1 MKVLADRV
9 SRVGAYPILCQSWTT
24 LGCLGRPLLIKFWP
38 PRFRE
43 GESGQ
48 SPHPLVKPFQPR
60 TVHRYFELA
69 DSFVEVRELG
79 GDGLELSSPKS
90 LDRGSYRHLVLST
103 CLPEFDSDP
112 SDRLQTLFPE
122 DPLLAEDLLY
132 QLCVDVNPQLAIH
145 KVSITAHSD
154 GAATSLQS
162 TSNSY
167 PDFLERLRSKQKRL
181 ERKLLRQVFGQD
193 EAVSALTRSVAKA
206 SVGLATEGR
215 PLGCFLFVGR
225 TGTGKTELA
234 RTLSRELFG
243 NDEHTGLIRIDCS
256 EMGLPH
262 EASKLTGA
270 PPGYVG
276 HEAGG
281 QLTEAIREN
290 PESVVLFDEIEKAH
304 PRMHNLLLQV
314 LAEGAL
320 TDGRGQRVSFD
331 RAIVILTSNAGAQD
345 VQAAGRTVG
354 FDRSSTLTEASRREL
369 TERALQESFTP
380 EFLGRIDETLLFE
393 DLDNETA
400 RLIAQARLTD
410 LATRARRTGT
420 IVAFTP
426 SVSRWVA
433 ERGFRPEHGA
443 REIRHVIQRE
453 VEPRLAALLL
463 TEEPGTERMIRVRV
477 QAGELRFDFED

>member
-1 MKVLADRV
+1 
-9 SRVGAYPILCQSWTT
+9 
-24 LGCLGRPLLIKFWP
+24 
-38 PRFRE
+38 
-43 GESGQ
+43 
-48 SPHPLVKPFQPR
+48 VKPFQPR

-90 LDRGSYRHLVLST
+90 LDRGTYRRLVLST
-103 CLPEFDSDP
+103 CLPEFDMEPD
-112 SDRLQTLFPE
+112 DRISTLFPE

-145 KVSITAHSD
+145 KVSITTSQD
-154 GAATSLQS
+154 GTATILQPEAAPYTE
-162 TSNSY
+162 
-167 PDFLERLRSKQKRL
+167 FLDRLRSRQRHL
-181 ERKLLRQVFGQD
+181 ESRLLRQIFGQD
-193 EAVSALTRSVAKA
+193 EAIAALTRSVAKA

-234 RTLSRELFG
+234 RTLGRELFG
-243 NDEHTGLIRIDCS
+243 DDTHPGLIRIDCS

-276 HEAGG
+276 HESGG
-281 QLTEAIREN
+281 QLTEAIQAH
-290 PESVVLFDEIEKAH
+290 PESVVIFDEIEKAH

-314 LAEGAL
+314 LEEGAL
-320 TDGRGQRVSFD
+320 TDGRGQRVSFE
-331 RAIVILTSNAGAQD
+331 RAIVILTSNAGAHD
-345 VQAAGRTVG
+345 VQAADRSVG
-354 FDRSSTLTEASRREL
+354 FDRKTPITRESCREL
-369 TERALQESFTP
+369 TEQALRESFSP
-380 EFLGRIDETLLFE
+380 EFLGRVDETLIFE
-393 DLDNETA
+393 DLGTDTA
-400 RLIAQARLTD
+400 RRISQARLTD
-410 LATRARRTGT
+410 LAVRARRTGT

-426 SVSRWVA
+426 SVARWVA
-433 ERGFRPEHGA
+433 KRGFNPESGA

-463 TEEPGTERMIRVRV
+463 AEKPGDERMVRVRV
-477 QAGELRFDFED
+477 QAGELQFDLED

>member
-1 MKVLADRV
+1 M
-9 SRVGAYPILCQSWTT
+9 
-24 LGCLGRPLLIKFWP
+24 
-38 PRFRE
+38 
-43 GESGQ
+43 
-48 SPHPLVKPFQPR
+48 KPFQPR

-79 GDGLELSSPKS
+79 GDGLELNSPKS

-112 SDRLQTLFPE
+112 SNRLKVLFPE
-122 DPLLAEDLLY
+122 DPTLAEDLLY

-145 KVSITAHSD
+145 KVSITSQSN
-154 GAATSLQS
+154 GTATALQTDS
-162 TSNSY
+162 SSY
-167 PDFLERLRSKQKRL
+167 SDFLERLRSKQKRL
-181 ERKLLRQVFGQD
+181 EGRLLRQVFGQE

-234 RTLSRELFG
+234 RTLGRELYG
-243 NDEHTGLIRIDCS
+243 KDNPPGLIRIDCS
-256 EMGLPH
+256 EMGLAH

-276 HEAGG
+276 HESGG

-314 LAEGAL
+314 LEEGAL
-320 TDGRGQRVSFD
+320 TDGRGQRVSFE
-331 RAIVILTSNAGAQD
+331 RAIIILTSNAGAQD
-345 VQAAGRTVG
+345 VQAAGRKVG
-354 FDRSSTLTEASRREL
+354 FDRSSPINKASRREL
-369 TERALQESFTP
+369 TEKALRESFTP
-380 EFLGRIDETLLFE
+380 EFLGRIDEILLFE
-393 DLDNETA
+393 DLDTETA

-410 LATRARRTGT
+410 LALRARRTGT

-426 SVSRWVA
+426 SVARWVT
-433 ERGFRPEHGA
+433 ERGFHPENGA
-443 REIRHVIQRE
+443 REIRNVIQRE

-463 TEEPGTERMIRVRV
+463 TEKPGIERMVRVRV
-477 QAGELRFDFED
+477 QAGDLRFDFED

>member
-1 MKVLADRV
+1 M
-9 SRVGAYPILCQSWTT
+9 
-24 LGCLGRPLLIKFWP
+24 
-38 PRFRE
+38 
-43 GESGQ
+43 
-48 SPHPLVKPFQPR
+48 KPFQSR

-90 LDRGSYRHLVLST
+90 LDRGTYRRLVLST
-103 CLPEFDSDP
+103 CLPEFDMEP
-112 SDRLQTLFPE
+112 SDRISTLFPE

-145 KVSITAHSD
+145 KVSITTSQD
-154 GAATSLQS
+154 GTATILQPEAA
-162 TSNSY
+162 SY
-167 PDFLERLRSKQKRL
+167 TEFLDRLRSRQRHL
-181 ERKLLRQVFGQD
+181 ESRLLRQIFGQN
-193 EAVSALTRSVAKA
+193 EAVAALTRSVSNA

-234 RTLSRELFG
+234 RTLGRELFG
-243 NDEHTGLIRIDCS
+243 DDTHPGLIRIDCS

-276 HEAGG
+276 HESGG
-281 QLTEAIREN
+281 QLTEAIQAN
-290 PESVVLFDEIEKAH
+290 PESVVIFDEIEKAH

-314 LAEGAL
+314 LEEGAL
-320 TDGRGQRVSFD
+320 TDGRGQRVSFE
-331 RAIVILTSNAGAQD
+331 RSIVILTSNAGAHD
-345 VQAAGRTVG
+345 VQAAGRSVG
-354 FDRSSTLTEASRREL
+354 FDRKNPITRESRREL
-369 TERALQESFTP
+369 TEQALRESFSP
-380 EFLGRIDETLLFE
+380 EFLSRVDETLIFE
-393 DLDNETA
+393 DLDTDTA
-400 RLIAQARLTD
+400 RRIAQARLTD
-410 LATRARRTGT
+410 LAVRARRTGT

-426 SVSRWVA
+426 SVARWVA
-433 ERGFRPEHGA
+433 KRGFNPESGA

-463 TEEPGTERMIRVRV
+463 AEKPGDERMVRVRV
-477 QAGELRFDFED
+477 QAGELQFDLED

>member
-1 MKVLADRV
+1 M
-9 SRVGAYPILCQSWTT
+9 
-24 LGCLGRPLLIKFWP
+24 
-38 PRFRE
+38 
-43 GESGQ
+43 
-48 SPHPLVKPFQPR
+48 KPFEAR

-90 LDRGSYRHLVLST
+90 LDRGSYRQLVLST
-103 CLPEFDSDP
+103 CLPEFDADP
-112 SDRLQTLFPE
+112 GDRLKTLFPE
-122 DPLLAEDLLY
+122 DPTMAEDLLY

-145 KVSITAHSD
+145 KVSITSQSN
-154 GAATSLQS
+154 GSATSIQ
-162 TSNSY
+162 TEQNSY
-167 PDFLERLRSKQKRL
+167 PEFLERLRSKQKRL
-181 ERKLLRQVFGQD
+181 ESRLLRQVFGQD
-193 EAVSALTRSVAKA
+193 EAVAALTRSVAKA

-234 RTLSRELFG
+234 RTLGKELFG
-243 NDEHTGLIRIDCS
+243 KETPPGLIRIDCS
-256 EMGLPH
+256 EMGLAH

-276 HEAGG
+276 HESGG

-314 LAEGAL
+314 LEEGAL
-320 TDGRGQRVSFD
+320 TDGRGKRVSFE
-331 RAIVILTSNAGAQD
+331 RAIIILTSNAGAQD
-345 VQAAGRTVG
+345 VQAAGNTVG
-354 FDRSSTLTEASRREL
+354 FDRSNPINKASRREL

-393 DLDNETA
+393 DLDIETA

-410 LATRARRTGT
+410 LALRARRTGT

-426 SVSRWVA
+426 SVAKWVT
-433 ERGFRPEHGA
+433 ERGFRPENGA

-463 TEEPGTERMIRVRV
+463 TEKPGAERMVRVRV
-477 QAGELRFDFED
+477 QAGDLRFDFED

>member
-1 MKVLADRV
+1 
-9 SRVGAYPILCQSWTT
+9 
-24 LGCLGRPLLIKFWP
+24 
-38 PRFRE
+38 
-43 GESGQ
+43 
-48 SPHPLVKPFQPR
+48 VKPYQPR

-79 GDGLELSSPKS
+79 GEGLELSSPKS
-90 LDRGSYRHLVLST
+90 LDRGTYRQLVLST
-103 CLPEFDSDP
+103 CLPEFDTDP
-112 SDRLQTLFPE
+112 GDRLSTLFPE

-145 KVSITAHSD
+145 KVSITSSGE
-154 GAATSLQS
+154 GASPTLQPEADSYTS
-162 TSNSY
+162 
-167 PDFLERLRSKQKRL
+167 FLNRLRAKQRRL
-181 ERKLLRQVFGQD
+181 EGRLLRQVFGQD
-193 EAVSALTRSVAKA
+193 EAVTALSHSVAKA

-234 RTLSRELFG
+234 RTLGRELYG
-243 NDEHTGLIRIDCS
+243 DDGHNGLIRIDCS
-256 EMGLPH
+256 EMGLAH

-276 HEAGG
+276 HESGG
-281 QLTEAIREN
+281 QLTEAIQAN

-314 LAEGAL
+314 LEEGAL
-320 TDGRGQRVSFD
+320 TDGRGQRVSFE
-331 RAIVILTSNAGAQD
+331 RAIIILTSNAGAQD

-354 FDRSSTLTEASRREL
+354 FDRKSPITRESRREL
-369 TERALQESFTP
+369 TQDALRDSFTP
-380 EFLGRIDETLLFE
+380 EFLGRVDETLLFE
-393 DLDNETA
+393 DLDQDTA
-400 RLIAQARLTD
+400 RRIAQARLAD
-410 LATRARRTGT
+410 LAVRARRTGT

-426 SVSRWVA
+426 SVARWVT
-433 ERGFRPEHGA
+433 ERGFNPENGA

-463 TEEPGTERMIRVRV
+463 AQGPDTDRMVRVRV
-477 QAGELRFDFED
+477 QTGELHFEFED